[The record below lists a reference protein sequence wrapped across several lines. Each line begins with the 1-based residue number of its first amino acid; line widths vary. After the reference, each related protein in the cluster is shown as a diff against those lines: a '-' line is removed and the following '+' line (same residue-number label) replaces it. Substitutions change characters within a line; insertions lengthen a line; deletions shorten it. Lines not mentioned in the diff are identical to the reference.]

1 MCPVQDFKKLRV
13 WRSAHALALNVAESA
28 REIRD
33 TDYSSIRRQLIKTGF
48 QITANIVEGREKS
61 SEAEFV
67 RHLEIA
73 KGSVSELEQHI
84 ISAHDL
90 ELISGERF
98 HALTDQV
105 ESVRKMLSR
114 LIDKV
119 RESIG
124 EVEKKGRKQGTE

>member
-1 MCPVQDFKKLRV
+1 MQDFKKLRV

-105 ESVRKMLSR
+105 ESVRKMLTT
-114 LIDKV
+114 LIKTV
-119 RESIG
+119 RKSITDTD
-124 EVEKKGRKQGTE
+124 ERRRKTKII